1 MSKKSDYVFGIHA
14 VEQLL
19 KKSPEAIVR
28 AWMQRDAHSD
38 ALQQLKSSLSN
49 QQVACET
56 VTRQVL
62 DKRVSGNHQGIVVEV
77 KRSGAE
83 SVSLS
88 SVLEASHEILP
99 LFLVLDSVQDP
110 HNLGACIRT
119 AVAAG
124 VTAVIIPKDRAAS
137 VNETVRK
144 VASGG
149 VEEMTIITVTNLVR
163 ALQELKQAGVWLVGT
178 TGEAQQTIY
187 DVDMKVAI
195 AIVMG
200 GEEKGLRHL
209 VAKECDYLAS
219 IPLLGEI
226 ESLNV
231 SVAAGVSLYEVIR
244 QRRAINR

>member
-28 AWMQRDAHSD
+28 AWTQKDAQSD
-38 ALQQLKSSLSN
+38 SLQKLQSSLLN
-49 QQVACET
+49 QRVACEN
-56 VTRQVL
+56 VARQVL

-77 KRSGAE
+77 KRPGTDN
-83 SVSLS
+83 VSLS
-88 SVLEASHEILP
+88 SVLEASHENIP

-149 VEEMTIITVTNLVR
+149 VEEMSIITVTNLVR

-178 TGEAQQTIY
+178 SGKAQQTIY
-187 DVDMKVAI
+187 DVDMTAAI

-200 GEEKGLRHL
+200 GEEKGLRQL

-244 QRRAINR
+244 QRRAANR

>member
-1 MSKKSDYVFGIHA
+1 MSKKNDYVFGIHA

-19 KKSPEAIVR
+19 KKSPETIVR
-28 AWMQRDAHSD
+28 AWLQKDAHSE
-38 ALQQLKSSLSN
+38 ALQQLQAQLAS
-49 QQVACET
+49 QQVACEQAT
-56 VTRQVL
+56 KQKLHKWVA
-62 DKRVSGNHQGIVVEV
+62 GNHQGIVVEV
-77 KRSGAE
+77 KRDKTEQA
-83 SVSLS
+83 SLS
-88 SVLEASHEILP
+88 DVLAASEGRAP

-124 VTAVIIPKDRAAS
+124 VTAVIIPKDRAAH

-149 VEEMTIITVTNLVR
+149 VEEMTIITVTNLAR

-178 TGEAQQTIY
+178 SGNAQQTIY
-187 DVDMKVAI
+187 DVDMTVAI

-200 GEEKGLRHL
+200 GEEKGLRQL
-209 VAKECDYLAS
+209 TEKECDYLAS

-244 QRRAINR
+244 QRRAANH

>member
-1 MSKKSDYVFGIHA
+1 M
-14 VEQLL
+14 
-19 KKSPEAIVR
+19 R
-28 AWMQRDAHSD
+28 AWTQKDARSD
-38 ALQQLKSSLSN
+38 SLQQLQSSLCN
-49 QQVACET
+49 HQIACEN

-77 KRSGAE
+77 KRSSAAQ
-83 SVSLS
+83 VSLS
-88 SVLEASHEILP
+88 SVLEASHENLP

-149 VEEMTIITVTNLVR
+149 VEGMTIITVTNLVR

-187 DVDMKVAI
+187 DVDMTSAI

-200 GEEKGLRHL
+200 GEEKGLRQL

-231 SVAAGVSLYEVIR
+231 SVAAGISLYEVIR
-244 QRRAINR
+244 QRRAANR